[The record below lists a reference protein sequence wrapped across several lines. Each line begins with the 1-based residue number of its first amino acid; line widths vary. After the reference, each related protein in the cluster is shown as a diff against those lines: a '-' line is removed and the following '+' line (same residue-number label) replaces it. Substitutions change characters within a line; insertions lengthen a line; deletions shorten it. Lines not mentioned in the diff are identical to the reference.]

1 MEEIHVLLERHDQNI
16 QILQKQVT
24 DLYQVQKEIRAMN
37 ETLITLANEI
47 KHANEHLAR
56 HEEKIDEM
64 ESRPRVR
71 LNQIAAAAVTALT
84 SCLVSA
90 VVSVIIANLHS

>member
-1 MEEIHVLLERHDQNI
+1 MEEIRVVLERHDQYI
-16 QILQKQVT
+16 KTLQQQVT
-24 DLYQVQKEIRAMN
+24 DLHQVQNEIRTMN

-64 ESRPRVR
+64 ESRPRIR
-71 LNQIAAAAVTALT
+71 LNQITAAAVTALT

-90 VVSVIIANLHS
+90 AVSVIIANYH

>member
-47 KHANEHLAR
+47 KHANEHLPR

>member
-1 MEEIHVLLERHDQNI
+1 MEEIRVVLELHDQYI
-16 QILQKQVT
+16 KTLQQQVT
-24 DLYQVQKEIRAMN
+24 DLHQVQNEIRTMN

-64 ESRPRVR
+64 ESRPRIR
-71 LNQIAAAAVTALT
+71 LNQITAAAVTALT

-90 VVSVIIANLHS
+90 AVSVIIANYH

>member
-16 QILQKQVT
+16 KTLQKQVT
-24 DLYQVQKEIRAMN
+24 DLHQVQDEIRIMN
-37 ETLITLANEI
+37 ETLITLANEL

-64 ESRPRVR
+64 ENRPRVR
-71 LNQIAAAAVTALT
+71 LNQITAAAVTALT

-90 VVSVIIANLHS
+90 AISVIIANYH

>member
-1 MEEIHVLLERHDQNI
+1 MEEIYVLLERHDQNI

-64 ESRPRVR
+64 ESRLRVR

-90 VVSVIIANLHS
+90 AVSVIIANLHS

>member
-71 LNQIAAAAVTALT
+71 LN
-84 SCLVSA
+84 
-90 VVSVIIANLHS
+90 

>member
-1 MEEIHVLLERHDQNI
+1 MEEIRVLLERHDQYI
-16 QILQKQVT
+16 KTLQQQVT
-24 DLYQVQKEIRAMN
+24 DLHQVQNEIRTMN
-37 ETLITLANEI
+37 QTLITLANEI

-64 ESRPRVR
+64 ESRPRIR
-71 LNQIAAAAVTALT
+71 LNQITAAAVTALT

-90 VVSVIIANLHS
+90 AVSVIIANYH